1 MAQILRSRSVV
12 LAAAAVAV
20 LLVLSWVP
28 AIEAGK
34 RRVHIPDDLDDV
46 EDNEED
52 EDWKA
57 WGKPKPRPRPKFDPP
72 PDFQDGM
79 DLGKYQREMIKRQF
93 GPSMGFAKLRIDVP
107 RELLVERA
115 PELSTGVDRVV
126 KILGVLQEEAPRLA
140 RTWTELLKTGS
151 IDAKVIAVDK
161 NTIMFTIPDGQD
173 SLEVKDFVLSQ
184 PEAYEFKLGQST
196 FRRPGDPELDVVVE
210 RMRKER
216 AKKKDSSSVKEEL

>member
-107 RELLVERA
+107 REL
-115 PELSTGVDRVV
+115 
-126 KILGVLQEEAPRLA
+126 EEAPRLA